1 MFTTLRMFILPLL
14 LGVLSTTAIAQQAV
28 ITGKVTDAESG
39 EPLRGATVQVVETKK
54 GGYTDTKGEYRVK
67 KVAAGTYT
75 LKFTFVGYDAKTITN
90 VVVAD
95 GETKVVDVL
104 LGMTVSS
111 ATEVVIQ
118 ADRIND
124 NAAALLAQR
133 QKASTV
139 SDGIGKEEINKL
151 PDSDAGQALRRVTG
165 VTLVEG
171 KYVYVR
177 GVSDRYSNTTL
188 NGSALSTT
196 EPDKKSFAFDMFPSE
211 LLENVNIAKSFTPD
225 LPGNFVG
232 GLVQMN
238 TIDFPQGY
246 ALKFSTGIAG
256 NDYVTNHTNQF
267 ITSESGPT
275 DWIGLDGGWRA
286 APADMPN
293 SSDFAALRSQVRAG
307 DAAATQEWIQL
318 GQDFNNEVMNREV
331 ATAPFAGKGSLLLT
345 NVWDVAEES
354 RLGLVAS
361 LNWGSAYTMNRMFR
375 SQLQSDGAELFAY
388 NGSVTGRS
396 VNTSA
401 LANIAYKIG
410 SQSTVSLKNTYSIST
425 DDDAVYQFGQD
436 FTQSQL
442 RKNLSFQYVE
452 KQLFSTVLA
461 GEHNVAFASNLLVE
475 WKAGY
480 SQSRRNEPDHRRLRF
495 QKDAFS
501 GDETPMEITIANGGV
516 TTQGSGSDAGRFY
529 SMLNEYARN
538 LQLNGTLSLNATKV
552 KVGGLYDFK
561 NRDFTARSF
570 TFIQSPNSVIDYS
583 LLTAS
588 ADPNVVPST
597 SALFADSNYAY
608 DRLGMS
614 EDSRKRDSYIASESL
629 VAGYAMVDVPFE
641 IGTMPVRVIAGARV
655 ESSQQILNS
664 FDATDAP
671 VNVNLDIVDVLPS
684 VNIVVTPFENFNV
697 RAAATQTLTRPSL
710 REFAPFQFYDFQSQS
725 ATQGNPD
732 LTRALVQNYDLRLEW
747 FPGAGEVISVSAFY
761 KNFLNAIEETIIPS
775 GGSTILFTFANANGP
790 ATNYGVEFEIRKN
803 MGFIATPLQYLIASA
818 NVALITSEV
827 TVNQVNV
834 ADTRQMWGQS
844 PYTVNLGLSYF
855 NPDWGTTISAGYNI
869 AGDRIVKVAQQG
881 VYQVPAD
888 LQDRGPHVYEL
899 ARDVIDFSVAQ
910 TIGNLELKAA
920 IRDVLNQP
928 LVWEQI
934 GQTVASN
941 LRGRGYSLSIGYRFN

>member
-1 MFTTLRMFILPLL
+1 MTLA
-14 LGVLSTTAIAQQAV
+14 VAQQA
-28 ITGKVTDAESG
+28 IISGKVTDAESG
-39 EPLRGATVQVVETKK
+39 EPLRGATVQVIETKK
-54 GGYTDTKGEYRVK
+54 GGYTDTKGEYRIK

-75 LKFTFVGYDAKTITN
+75 LKFSFVGYDAKTVAN

-95 GETKVVDVL
+95 GETKEVNIIM
-104 LGMTVSS
+104 GMTAS
-111 ATEVVIQ
+111 AAAEVVVQ

-124 NAAALLAQR
+124 NAAAMLAQR

-139 SDGIGKEEINKL
+139 SDGIAKEEINKL

-238 TIDFPQGY
+238 TVDFPQGY
-246 ALKFSTGIAG
+246 ALKFSAGLSG

-267 ITSESGPT
+267 LTSASGPT
-275 DWIGLDGGWRA
+275 DWVGLDGGWRA

-293 SSDFAALRSQVRAG
+293 SPDFAALRSQVRAG
-307 DAAATQEWIQL
+307 DAEATQEWIQL
-318 GQDFNNEVMNREV
+318 GQDFNNEIMNREV
-331 ATAPFAGKGSLLLT
+331 ATAPFAGKGTLLLT

-354 RLGLVAS
+354 RVGLVAS
-361 LNWGSAYTMNRMFR
+361 LNWGSTYTMNRMFR
-375 SQLQSDGAELFAY
+375 SQLQADGAELFAY
-388 NGSVTGRS
+388 NGQVTGRS

-425 DDDAVYQFGQD
+425 DDDAVYQYGQD

-461 GEHNVAFASNLLVE
+461 GEHNIAFASNLMID

-501 GDETPMEITIANGGV
+501 GDDTPMEITIANGGV

-529 SMLNEYARN
+529 SLLNEYARN

-570 TFIQSPNSVIDYS
+570 TFIQSPNSMIDYA
-583 LLTAS
+583 LLTSS
-588 ADPNVVPST
+588 ADPSVVPNT
-597 SALFADSNYAY
+597 EALFADSNYAY

-629 VAGYAMVDVPFE
+629 VAGYAMVDFPFE
-641 IGTMPVRVIAGARV
+641 VGTMPVRVIAGARV

-664 FDATDAP
+664 YDATDAP

-684 VNIVVTPFENFNV
+684 INVVVTPFENFNV

-747 FPGAGEVISVSAFY
+747 FPGAGEVVSVSAFY

-775 GGSTILFTFANANGP
+775 GGSTILYTFANANGP
-790 ATNYGVEFEIRKN
+790 ATNYGVEFEVRKN
-803 MGFIATPLQYLIASA
+803 LGFIATPLQYLVASA

-827 TVNQVNV
+827 TVKQVNV
-834 ADTRQMWGQS
+834 DDTRQMWGQS

-881 VYQVPAD
+881 VYQVPAE
-888 LQDRGPHVYEL
+888 LADRGPHVYEL
-899 ARDVIDFSVAQ
+899 GRDVIDFSVAQ
-910 TIGNLELKAA
+910 TFGNLEMKAA
-920 IRDVLNQP
+920 IRDILNQP

>member
-1 MFTTLRMFILPLL
+1 MLSSIRFITLSVLF
-14 LGVLSTTAIAQQAV
+14 GLSTTLAVAQQAI

-39 EPLRGATVQVVETKK
+39 EPLRGATVQVIETKK
-54 GGYTDTKGEYRVK
+54 GGYTDTKGEYRIK

-75 LKFTFVGYDAKTITN
+75 LKFSFVGYDAKTVAN

-95 GETKVVDVL
+95 GETKEVNIIM
-104 LGMTVSS
+104 GMTAS
-111 ATEVVIQ
+111 AAAEVVVQ

-124 NAAALLAQR
+124 NAAAMLAQR

-139 SDGIGKEEINKL
+139 SDGIAKEEINKL

-238 TIDFPQGY
+238 TVDFPQGY
-246 ALKFSTGIAG
+246 ALKFSAGLSG

-267 ITSESGPT
+267 LTTASGPT
-275 DWIGLDGGWRA
+275 DWVGLDGGWRA

-293 SSDFAALRSQVRAG
+293 SPDFAALRSQVRAG
-307 DAAATQEWIQL
+307 DAEATQEWIQL
-318 GQDFNNEVMNREV
+318 GQDFNNEIMNREV
-331 ATAPFAGKGSLLLT
+331 ATAPFAGKGTLLLT

-354 RLGLVAS
+354 RVGLVAS
-361 LNWGSAYTMNRMFR
+361 LNWGSTYTMNRMFR
-375 SQLQSDGAELFAY
+375 SQLQADGAELFAY
-388 NGSVTGRS
+388 NGQVTGRS

-425 DDDAVYQFGQD
+425 DDDAVYQYGQD

-461 GEHNVAFASNLLVE
+461 GEHNIAFASNLMID

-501 GDETPMEITIANGGV
+501 GDDTPMEITIANGGV

-529 SMLNEYARN
+529 SLLNEYARN

-570 TFIQSPNSVIDYS
+570 TFIQSPNSMIDYA
-583 LLTAS
+583 LLTSS
-588 ADPNVVPST
+588 ADPSVVPNT
-597 SALFADSNYAY
+597 EALFADSNYAY

-629 VAGYAMVDVPFE
+629 VAGYAMVDFPFE
-641 IGTMPVRVIAGARV
+641 VGTMPVRVIAGARV

-664 FDATDAP
+664 YDATDAP

-684 VNIVVTPFENFNV
+684 INVVVTPFENFNV

-747 FPGAGEVISVSAFY
+747 FPGAGEVVSVSAFY

-775 GGSTILFTFANANGP
+775 GGSTILYTFANANGP
-790 ATNYGVEFEIRKN
+790 ATNYGVEFEVRKN
-803 MGFIATPLQYLIASA
+803 LGFIATPLQYLVASA

-827 TVNQVNV
+827 TVKQVNV
-834 ADTRQMWGQS
+834 DDTRQMWGQS

-881 VYQVPAD
+881 VYQVPAE
-888 LQDRGPHVYEL
+888 LADRGPHVYEL
-899 ARDVIDFSVAQ
+899 GRDVIDFSVAQ
-910 TIGNLELKAA
+910 TFGNLEMKAA
-920 IRDVLNQP
+920 IRDILNQP